1 MNLLL
6 DTEYKISIQLCL
18 FFSSVCLKS
27 MHNTLK
33 DLPIQSR
40 LALIQAVNSF
50 STRLNFCL
58 TWLVILVCQP
68 KLCKLLLLTQIWFK
82 PFLTIPLDLIPNEI
96 YSSSKRIG
104 CLWTVQGIIA
114 AYKYIAQRNDIIPS
128 NTYLECYPLSIT
140 HSLDILNY
148 CLSYHSPHFFYDQTG
163 FFVM

>member
-6 DTEYKISIQLCL
+6 DTEYKISIQLGL

-68 KLCKLLLLTQIWFK
+68 KLRKLLLLTQIWFK

-104 CLWTVQGIIA
+104 CL
-114 AYKYIAQRNDIIPS
+114 
-128 NTYLECYPLSIT
+128 
-140 HSLDILNY
+140 
-148 CLSYHSPHFFYDQTG
+148 
-163 FFVM
+163 